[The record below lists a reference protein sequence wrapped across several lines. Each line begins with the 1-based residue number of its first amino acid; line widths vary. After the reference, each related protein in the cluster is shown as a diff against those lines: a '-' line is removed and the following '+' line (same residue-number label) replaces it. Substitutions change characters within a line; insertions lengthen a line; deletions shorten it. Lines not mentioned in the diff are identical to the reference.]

1 MKPPWSY
8 RLAVVRCRVWTRFV
22 RARRFGRLGHRASVG
37 RPLLLLGHENISLGD
52 DSSIRAGAR
61 IEAQPRFEHRT
72 PRLSIGS
79 QTNIEQN
86 VHIMCQGRIA
96 IGDRV
101 SITGNCAI
109 VDVTHPIDT
118 ADVKIGVEIVD
129 EDSFVEIHDDVF
141 IGFGTVVLPN
151 VIIGRG
157 AVIGANSVVATD
169 IPPFCVAAGAPARV
183 LRKRRVGV

>member
-8 RLAVVRCRVWTRFV
+8 RIAVVRCRIWTRLV
-22 RARRFGRLGHRASVG
+22 RGRRFERLGHRASVG

-61 IEAQPRFEHRT
+61 IEAQPRFAHRT
-72 PRLSIGS
+72 PKLSIGS
-79 QTNIEQN
+79 RTNIEQN
-86 VHIMCQGRIA
+86 VHIICQSRIA

-109 VDVTHPIDT
+109 VDLTHPIDT
-118 ADVKIGVEIVD
+118 AGVKIGDDIVD
-129 EDSFVEIHDDVF
+129 EDSFIEIHDDVF
-141 IGFGTVVLPN
+141 IGFGSVVLPN

-169 IPPFCVAAGAPARV
+169 IPPFSVAAGAPACVIRQ
-183 LRKRRVGV
+183 RRV